1 MKIPVALLFV
11 LAPLVG
17 ACSERINNEQLRV
30 DLIDDTPFV
39 FAIGRLPLPESSAY
53 LRAATAQGLVTFDNQ
68 GRIIPALASRW
79 IVTDD
84 GMSYIFRLEKTKW
97 NNGVDVSSDDVARIL
112 NMRFKELR
120 DSRFAGEL
128 AIIDKSVAMTGKVVE
143 IRLKAPMPN
152 LLEIIAQPEFGLVRN
167 GVGTGPMQANKRGSA
182 LRLQRRGIDIQNN
195 LILENEWIDLRSNV
209 ASTALARFKNLET
222 DFISGG
228 RFQHLP
234 MLEAA
239 NLPGRSPQF
248 DAVPGLFGL
257 AFVKAGPFLSER
269 GNRDAIAMAIDRPKM
284 LSSFGILAWQEALT
298 IVPEAMQNRDPIPR
312 PDWAAKPVDQRK
324 EQARQV
330 IARWKNANGNIRPL
344 RIGLPRGSGSRI
356 LFARLQSDLA
366 AIGLRAERV
375 TASQQPDLMLIDK
388 VADMSSPGWYLSQ
401 LSCRNIAVCSEESD
415 RLLTEAQLTRNAA
428 DRQRLLGEAE
438 AKLQTARNFIPL
450 ANPVRWSVTRDGLI
464 GYAQNPRGWH
474 FLQYLGGATK

>member
-1 MKIPVALLFV
+1 MRIQVAILLF

-30 DLIDDTPFV
+30 DLINDTPLA

-97 NNGVDVSSDDVARIL
+97 NNGIDVSSDDVARIL
-112 NMRFKELR
+112 NIRFKELR
-120 DSRFAGEL
+120 ESRFAGEL

-152 LLEIIAQPEFGLVRN
+152 LLEIIAQPEFGLVLN
-167 GVGTGPMQANKRGSA
+167 GIGTGPMQANKRGTT
-182 LRLQRRGIDIQNN
+182 LRLKTRGIDIKNN

-222 DFISGG
+222 DLVSGG

-234 MLEAA
+234 LLEAA
-239 NLPGRSPQF
+239 NLPGRTPQF

-269 GNRDAIAMAIDRPKM
+269 SNRDAIAMAIDRPKM

-298 IVPEAMQNRDPIPR
+298 IVPETMQNRDPVPR
-312 PDWAAKPVDQRK
+312 PEWAATPVDQRK
-324 EQARQV
+324 IEARQV

-375 TASQQPDLMLIDK
+375 TASQQPDLLLIDK

-415 RLLTEAQLTRNAA
+415 QLLTEARLTRNAA

-464 GYAQNPRGWH
+464 GYAANPRGWH
-474 FLQYLGGATK
+474 FLQYLGGDTK